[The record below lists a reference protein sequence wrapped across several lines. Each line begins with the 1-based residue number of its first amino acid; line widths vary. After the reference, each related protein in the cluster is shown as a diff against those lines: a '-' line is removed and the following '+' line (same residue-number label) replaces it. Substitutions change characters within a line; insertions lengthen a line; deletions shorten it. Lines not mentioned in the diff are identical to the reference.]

1 MTGISTSKLWQRH
14 DAMIRCLVLICMM
27 LLHCACMNQN
37 NGDGPVLKAKASEVF
52 KDPAVARLAEAAAR
66 GDRQTVLELVQQ
78 GVDVNT
84 RGDLGIPVLEWAF
97 LSQNTDGML
106 ALLEAGA
113 DPALMN
119 DKGYTV
125 MHYAA
130 GIENP
135 KSLQVLLD
143 AGVSPDLRNAKGRTP
158 IFEAIWHD
166 REPQFRALIAAGA
179 DLDAQE
185 LIVNELGHPTGNR
198 PLHRAA
204 KLNDVKRVLV
214 LLEAGANPRAVDG
227 FDETFQYHMNVLKE
241 SIATDEFIEYK
252 RKIEA
257 WLVEH
262 GVELELEREHAS
274 TADVAQADNQA
285 LP

>member
-1 MTGISTSKLWQRH
+1 
-14 DAMIRCLVLICMM
+14 MIRCWVLICMM
-27 LLHCACMNQN
+27 LMFCACMNQN
-37 NGDGPVLKAKASEVF
+37 NGDGTVLKAKASEVF
-52 KDPAVARLAEAAAR
+52 KDPAVVRLAEAATR

-78 GVDVNT
+78 GVDANT
-84 RGDLGIPVLEWAF
+84 RGDLGISVLEWAF

-135 KSLQVLLD
+135 KSLQALLD
-143 AGVSPDLRNAKGRTP
+143 AGVSPDLRNARGRTP

-179 DLDAQE
+179 DLNVQE
-185 LIVNELGHPTGNR
+185 QLDEFGHPSADA
-198 PLHRAA
+198 PLHYAA
-204 KLNDVKRVLV
+204 ILGGKRILA
-214 LLEAGANPRAVDG
+214 LLEAGADPQAVNELG
-227 FDETFQYHMNVLKE
+227 STFQDYLNVRDE
-241 SIATDEFIEYK
+241 SIATDEFIENK

-262 GVELELEREHAS
+262 GIELERDHAS
-274 TADVAQADNQA
+274 LADSTQAGSQAQ
-285 LP
+285 P